1 MFRLELLPAVEG
13 DCLILSWGNDAAP
26 RRILIDA
33 GRKQTARTILKYASD
48 NKLPTGAFERFII
61 THIDRDHIE
70 GAVPLLRN
78 AGFRKCVKQVWF
90 NGRGDL
96 DYAEPQS
103 SFESMGALDG
113 ERITSAISK
122 FAIPWNTDFEGAP
135 VAVSQEKLPS
145 FCLPEGLAI
154 TVLSPDLN
162 QLASL
167 AETWDDT
174 VDAAPEGW
182 ENLGATDQVEIEPLA
197 ASSFKSDRAKPNA
210 TSIAII
216 AEYEEKR
223 LFLAGDAH
231 VGRLMAS
238 LDLYRARHP
247 EKREFVLVKAPH
259 HGSRGNIS
267 KELVA
272 KLNCNKWAISTNG
285 NQFRHPDKEAIAR
298 IIAYSPQGTMM
309 WFNYRTRETELWSCP
324 LVPDRGFKPIYGLNG
339 YVSIN
344 LEK

>member
-1 MFRLELLPAVEG
+1 MFRLEILPAVEG

-33 GRKQTARTILKYASD
+33 GRKQTARAILKYASD

-113 ERITSAISK
+113 ERITRAISK
-122 FAIPWNTDFEGAP
+122 FAIPWNTDFKGAP
-135 VAVSQEKLPS
+135 VAVSQENLPS

-174 VDAAPEGW
+174 VEAAPEGW

-197 ASSFKSDRAKPNA
+197 ASLFKSDRAKPNA
-210 TSIAII
+210 
-216 AEYEEKR
+216 R
-223 LFLAGDAH
+223 
-231 VGRLMAS
+231 AS
-238 LDLYRARHP
+238 
-247 EKREFVLVKAPH
+247 
-259 HGSRGNIS
+259 
-267 KELVA
+267 
-272 KLNCNKWAISTNG
+272 
-285 NQFRHPDKEAIAR
+285 Q
-298 IIAYSPQGTMM
+298 
-309 WFNYRTRETELWSCP
+309 
-324 LVPDRGFKPIYGLNG
+324 
-339 YVSIN
+339 
-344 LEK
+344 